1 MDSILAF
8 GFLGSIDF
16 KSRDQNTP
24 LKIKNAWVLPRLLF
38 ASSKERQCN
47 RDWYFL
53 SPSHKPS
60 LPKRNQVQTQSTEQ
74 PFGLEMPDATT
85 CTKPNKTLRPTEKM
99 FSTLLTFQ
107 KVVDS
112 RLFFKKYYSNSG
124 RHAQT
129 QGVFC
134 TKQFRVLPYHSTG
147 RPLSKSKDQNSL
159 SKATLLSKLRG

>member
-1 MDSILAF
+1 MESVLDSILAF

-47 RDWYFL
+47 RGWYFL

-60 LPKRNQVQTQSTEQ
+60 LPKRSQAQTQSTEQ

-107 KVVDS
+107 KVVDTRMQKVCVES
-112 RLFFKKYYSNSG
+112 
-124 RHAQT
+124 
-129 QGVFC
+129 
-134 TKQFRVLPYHSTG
+134 KQFFPTVILKGTG
-147 RPLSKSKDQNSL
+147 TAQCHGVIQE
-159 SKATLLSKLRG
+159 ATQQ